1 MNALLLM
8 LRFFLIGLL
17 LATVFC
23 TGDRLAGG
31 GTIETTNGLVA
42 GKIVYPN
49 GDPAPKSLVKL
60 IPERFNPY
68 TDTAAIPVDTTDDSG
83 RYVFASVSSGV
94 YTIQSVQSIKRTR
107 AIAFGISL
115 TQGALSVASM
125 TLQLPGAVKVMLPG
139 GAHAIT
145 AYVYVPGSDIA
156 MRVQGTGGF
165 VILDSVPAGVLPSVS
180 FAPTIDSTPSVIRY
194 DIRVLSGDTVAL
206 LNPSWRYARSITL
219 NTKPSGADVAAT
231 EIDFPALIRLTRSTF
246 DFSQAQKNGGD
257 IRFTK
262 TDNTPLPYEIE
273 RWDGAAGLA
282 EVWVKVDTIQGNDS
296 MQGIIMYWGA
306 LAESGAL
313 AAATSN
319 GAAVFDTSEGFQAVL
334 HMNQS
339 VAGKAT
345 DATANHFDG
354 AVSGSAL
361 NASLSGPIGLAADFS
376 GSAGNIQLSGTA
388 QSKLSFQQYGTYTIA
403 AWVRADSIFTGDQ
416 HIVGKGGLQYS
427 LRIKGAQS
435 SPPSKFSFEE
445 YVETP
450 LKGFDRRL
458 SPVILTDW
466 KYLVAVRNRS
476 SAYLFVDG
484 VCTDSTGTFYVDN
497 VAANARDSSSDVTIG
512 SFSSGGLH
520 FSGAID
526 EVRLMSVPLSPD
538 WIKLCYMNQRSD
550 DKLMIF
556 K

>member
-1 MNALLLM
+1 VANA
-8 LRFFLIGLL
+8 
-17 LATVFC
+17 VF
-23 TGDRLAGG
+23 G
-31 GTIETTNGLVA
+31 
-42 GKIVYPN
+42 
-49 GDPAPKSLVKL
+49 
-60 IPERFNPY
+60 
-68 TDTAAIPVDTTDDSG
+68 
-83 RYVFASVSSGV
+83 
-94 YTIQSVQSIKRTR
+94 
-107 AIAFGISL
+107 
-115 TQGALSVASM
+115 
-125 TLQLPGAVKVMLPG
+125 
-139 GAHAIT
+139 
-145 AYVYVPGSDIA
+145 
-156 MRVQGTGGF
+156 
-165 VILDSVPAGVLPSVS
+165 
-180 FAPTIDSTPSVIRY
+180 
-194 DIRVLSGDTVAL
+194 
-206 LNPSWRYARSITL
+206 
-219 NTKPSGADVAAT
+219 
-231 EIDFPALIRLTRSTF
+231 FPALIRLTRNHF
-246 DFSQAQKNGGD
+246 DFSQAQTGGGD

-262 TDNTPLPYEIE
+262 SDNSPLPFEIE
-273 RWDGAAGLA
+273 FWDGPAGLA
-282 EVWVKVDTIQGNDS
+282 EVWVKVDTVFGNDS
-296 MQGIIMYWGA
+296 MQSIVMYWGA
-306 LAESGAL
+306 STNS
-313 AAATSN
+313 ATSLSN
-319 GAAVFDTSEGFQAVL
+319 SAAVFDTSEGFQAVL

-339 VAGKAT
+339 AAGKAA

-361 NASLSGPIGLAADFS
+361 NASFTGPIGFAAVFS

-388 QSKLSFQQYGTYTIA
+388 QSKLSFRQYGTYTIA
-403 AWVRADSIFTGDQ
+403 AWVRADSIFAGDQ

-466 KYLVAVRNRS
+466 KYLVAVRNGS